1 MSFRPR
7 YTLYSLRLLGAA
19 LTGLVLWAC
28 STTRHVPD
36 GSLLLD
42 RVSVEVDDSAG
53 VDRTRLVNYVRQM
66 PNHKVLGFL
75 KLQLST
81 YNLSG
86 TDTTKW
92 YNRWLRHIGQ
102 APVIY
107 DEELTDASRRQL
119 RQAMINAGYMG
130 AEVEVDTVARPD
142 KKKMTVA
149 YRVVPGAR
157 HRIRSFEID
166 VADTAINT
174 VINPDS
180 LVAAIPQGAP
190 FDRDALDAFRASVAQ
205 QLRERGYYGFAKE
218 YITFIADTAENSL
231 DVDLIMSITPPR
243 AAVAQTPLAAATA
256 PEAVAETP
264 LPTDSLTH
272 SRYAISRV
280 VFVTDGALNAADAA
294 DRLAAAASDTV
305 DYRDIEVIY
314 GSSDHYIAPSVLAE
328 KCFIRPGALYSTSA
342 VDRTYESLARLGI
355 IRTINIEMVPVA
367 STDSSA
373 LAPRQ
378 LDAYIFL
385 TRNKKQ
391 SVTLDLEG
399 TNSEGDLG
407 FGVGLSYLHRNL
419 ARRSNLLTTK
429 FRMNYES
436 LSGNLNG
443 LINDR
448 YTEYASEVGLT
459 FPKFMFPFLS
469 QDFTRRINAST
480 EVAVSFNYQ
489 ERPEYTRIIAGA
501 AWKYKW
507 ASPGNR
513 TRRNL
518 DLIDINYVY
527 LPESTIDFINQIAP
541 SNPLL
546 RYSYEDHFI
555 VRIGYTYYRTNKIIA
570 GTQTNRYSLQPS
582 VYTLRSSVETAG
594 NLLYAISSL
603 SHQQRRDGV
612 YRLFGI
618 QYSQYAKAEFD
629 YAYTRNL
636 NARHA
641 LAFHVG
647 MGVGVPYGNSRVLPF
662 EKRFYAGGAN
672 GVRGWGVRTL
682 GPGSFDSR
690 NSVTDF
696 INQCGDIRLD
706 LSAEYRARLFW
717 VFEGAVFVD
726 AGNIWTIHNYEN
738 QPGGMFHFDT
748 FWREKGLQDHRLG
761 AGSAVLCV
769 LLPGLLRHRQHDPD
783 QLHLR
788 QHEGRVR
795 HPHLGHR
802 HCHCDPGRPGGAG
815 RSEAHRLC
823 HREDRTLHGHS
834 VHGWL
839 HRHFLLQHL
848 HDRSGVQGY
857 LHPGILPGGRRRR
870 GRGHRNEAGHRAGH
884 EAGRILQ

>member
-1 MSFRPR
+1 M
-7 YTLYSLRLLGAA
+7 
-19 LTGLVLWAC
+19 LWAC

-53 VDRTRLVNYVRQM
+53 VDRTRLINYVRQM

-86 TDTTKW
+86 NDTSKW

-102 APVIY
+102 PPVIY
-107 DEELTDASRRQL
+107 NEELTEVSRRQL
-119 RQAMINAGYMG
+119 RQAMVNAGYMG
-130 AEVEVDTVARPD
+130 AEVEVDTVARPER
-142 KKKMTVA
+142 KKMEVA

-166 VADTAINT
+166 IADTAINA

-180 LVAAIPQGAP
+180 LVAAVSQGAP

-205 QLRERGYYGFAKE
+205 RLRESGYYGFAKE

-243 AAVAQTPLAAATA
+243 AAMAQTPLASAAADALPAA
-256 PEAVAETP
+256 PIPA
-264 LPTDSLTH
+264 DSLTH
-272 SRYAISRV
+272 SRYEISRV

-294 DRLAAAASDTV
+294 ERLPAAASDTI

-328 KCFIRPGALYSTSA
+328 KCFIRPGSLYSTSA

-367 STDSSA
+367 ATDTSA
-373 LAPRQ
+373 VTALSPRQ

-407 FGVGLSYLHRNL
+407 FGIGLSYRHRNL

-570 GTQTNRYSLQPS
+570 GTQTNRYALQPS

-647 MGVGVPYGNSRVLPF
+647 MGIGVPYGNSRVLPF

-717 VFEGAVFVD
+717 VFEGAAFVD
-726 AGNIWTIHNYEN
+726 VGNIWTIHNYEN
-738 QPGGMFHFDT
+738 QPGGMFHFNT
-748 FWREKGLQDHRLG
+748 FWRQIALAYGVGLRMDF
-761 AGSAVLCV
+761 SYF
-769 LLPGLLRHRQHDPD
+769 LLRFD
-783 QLHLR
+783 
-788 QHEGRVR
+788 
-795 HPHLGHR
+795 LGMK
-802 HCHCDPGRPGGAG
+802 
-815 RSEAHRLC
+815 AHNPARNQEPWPL
-823 HREDRTLHGHS
+823 
-834 VHGWL
+834 
-839 HRHFLLQHL
+839 
-848 HDRSGVQGY
+848 
-857 LHPGILPGGRRRR
+857 LHPRWGRDATFHFSV
-870 GRGHRNEAGHRAGH
+870 GYPF
-884 EAGRILQ
+884 